1 MKKILAIGVLTVV
14 ACALQGCGSMKA
26 YEDAAHASKQITST
40 RGAMVSN
47 ILDSEQYRIAA
58 QDVSR
63 PYIAGNSKPLS
74 REVSLPEVLRRPTPV
89 TALYSSTPVDLATA
103 AQQLSDAARITI
115 NVTSDAL
122 LPPSAFAQKS
132 GATGATNTAGAP
144 SRVLLRVQNQP
155 LWQVL
160 DDIARQ
166 ASVSWRP
173 VPGGAEFYR
182 LETRIYYLSA
192 IPPTA
197 NVSASLG
204 KNGSTNAA
212 FEARSKTSFET
223 KDQNVL
229 KGIFST
235 VDALISKGGKVV
247 VSGENQTL
255 IVTDTVESLNRVEE
269 FVKQQNK
276 MMSARV
282 RVMVEAIEVVDKDNS
297 EIGVDWNSI
306 FATASGVLSGATAT
320 SLTGNAAG
328 SYQWQNREGT
338 TALVIKALN
347 DVGTVVN
354 RRSFPFLTTSGRPV
368 TQAIRSTFNYVDQVS
383 APNQGNTLLT
393 TQVAPTITQKEE
405 TVGTFITMVP
415 TAKPD
420 GTVFLSVSYDVT
432 SAQPLVPFTSGGI
445 TVQQKT
451 IDGQGVIQEV
461 PIRSGQTIVIGGI
474 ETQTTQ
480 NTGRRLA
487 PGLPMLLGG
496 SDVTK
501 LMRSRMVLLVTAMVE
516 EGV

>member
-1 MKKILAIGVLTVV
+1 MKKILTISALSV
-14 ACALQGCGSMKA
+14 ACALLQGCGSMKV
-26 YEDAAHASKQITST
+26 YEDASHANKQITGKRSE
-40 RGAMVSN
+40 MISS
-47 ILDSEQYRIAA
+47 ILDAEQYRIAA
-58 QDVSR
+58 QEVAR

-74 REVSLPEVLRRPTPV
+74 REVSLPDVLRRPTPV
-89 TALYSSTPVDLATA
+89 TALYSSMPVDLATA
-103 AQQLSDAARITI
+103 AQQLSDAAKITI

-122 LPPSAFAQKS
+122 LPPAAFAQKS
-132 GATGATNTAGAP
+132 GATGGATTNAAP
-144 SRVLLRVQNQP
+144 TRVLLRVQSQP

-160 DDIARQ
+160 DDVARQ

-182 LETRIYYLSA
+182 LETRIIYLSA

-204 KNGSTNAA
+204 KNGGANSA

-235 VDALISKGGKVV
+235 VDALITKGGKVV
-247 VSGENQTL
+247 VSSENQTL

-282 RVMVEAIEVVDKDNS
+282 RVLVEAIEVVDKDNS
-297 EIGVDWNSI
+297 EIGVDWNNI
-306 FATASGVLSGATAT
+306 FATASGVLSG
-320 SLTGNAAG
+320 NAPTTLNGIASA

-338 TALVIKALN
+338 ASLVIKALN

-393 TQVAPTITQKEE
+393 TQVAPTITQKDE

-432 SAQPLVPFTSGGI
+432 SAQPLVPFTAGGI

-461 PIRSGQTIVIGGI
+461 PIRSGQTVVIGGI
-474 ETQTTQ
+474 ETQTSQ
-480 NTGRRLA
+480 NTARRMA

-496 SDVTK
+496 SDATK
-501 LMRSRMVLLVTAMVE
+501 LLRSRMVLLVTAVVE